1 MLTLNPANVSPA
13 NVSPANVSPANVSPG
28 NVSPANVI
36 FVSYDK
42 TFDRLC
48 LVHVMLVT
56 ETE

>member
-13 NVSPANVSPANVSPG
+13 NVSPANVSPANV
-28 NVSPANVI
+28 I
-36 FVSYDK
+36 FVSYGK

-48 LVHVMLVT
+48 LVHIMLVT